1 MFLKQYFD
9 YFRFKIITGICKVFS
24 KHAPSNL
31 FTLSVKNKYQRSSLS
46 QMRYKAANLQYFFW
60 ENGNGMLF
68 LVRLQTLQFYY
79 RTGRNHRSF
88 SLKFTKCI
96 GTATLH
102 QKWSF
107 YGPYFSAIGSNT
119 KIFAVI
125 FFRTLLMSLIMWIN
139 WSRIV
144 LLKED

>member
-1 MFLKQYFD
+1 MTILDSRSLQEYAKFFQNMLLQ
-9 YFRFKIITGICKVFS
+9 IS
-24 KHAPSNL
+24 SLWAL
-31 FTLSVKNKYQRSSLS
+31 NKYQRSSLS

-68 LVRLQTLQFYY
+68 LVRLQTLKFYY

-88 SLKFTKCI
+88 SLKLTKCI

-107 YGPYFSAIGSNT
+107 YGPYFSAFGSNT

>member
-1 MFLKQYFD
+1 MTILDSRSFQEYAKFFQNMLLQ
-9 YFRFKIITGICKVFS
+9 IS
-24 KHAPSNL
+24 SLWAL
-31 FTLSVKNKYQRSSLS
+31 NKYQRSSLS

-88 SLKFTKCI
+88 SLKLTKCI

-107 YGPYFSAIGSNT
+107 YGPYFSAFGSNT

>member
-1 MFLKQYFD
+1 MTILDSRSLQEYAKFFQNMLLQ
-9 YFRFKIITGICKVFS
+9 IS
-24 KHAPSNL
+24 SLWAL
-31 FTLSVKNKYQRSSLS
+31 NKYQRSSLS

-88 SLKFTKCI
+88 SLKLTKCI

-102 QKWSF
+102 QEFLWSVF
-107 YGPYFSAIGSNT
+107 FSIWIKYEDFRSDILQNT
-119 KIFAVI
+119 SDV
-125 FFRTLLMSLIMWIN
+125 TN
-139 WSRIV
+139 YV
-144 LLKED
+144 N

>member
-1 MFLKQYFD
+1 MTILDSRSLQEYAKFFQNMLLQ
-9 YFRFKIITGICKVFS
+9 IS
-24 KHAPSNL
+24 SLWAL
-31 FTLSVKNKYQRSSLS
+31 NKYQRSSLS

-60 ENGNGMLF
+60 ENGNGMVF

-88 SLKFTKCI
+88 SLKLTKCI

-107 YGPYFSAIGSNT
+107 YGPYFSAFGSNT

>member
-1 MFLKQYFD
+1 MTILDSRSLQEYAKFFQNMLLQ
-9 YFRFKIITGICKVFS
+9 IS
-24 KHAPSNL
+24 SLWAL
-31 FTLSVKNKYQRSSLS
+31 NKYQRSSLS

-68 LVRLQTLQFYY
+68 LVRLQILQFYY

-88 SLKFTKCI
+88 SLKLTKCI

-107 YGPYFSAIGSNT
+107 YGPYFSAFGSNT

-125 FFRTLLMSLIMWIN
+125 FIRTLLMSLIMWIN

>member
-1 MFLKQYFD
+1 MTILDSRSLQEYAKFFQNMLLQ
-9 YFRFKIITGICKVFS
+9 IS
-24 KHAPSNL
+24 SLWAL
-31 FTLSVKNKYQRSSLS
+31 NKYQRSSLS

-88 SLKFTKCI
+88 SLKLTKCI

>member
-1 MFLKQYFD
+1 MTILDSRSLQEYAKFFQNMLLQ
-9 YFRFKIITGICKVFS
+9 IS
-24 KHAPSNL
+24 SLWAL
-31 FTLSVKNKYQRSSLS
+31 NKYQRSSLS

-88 SLKFTKCI
+88 SLKLTKCI

-107 YGPYFSAIGSNT
+107 YGPYFSAFGSNT

-125 FFRTLLMSLIMWIN
+125 FFRTRLMSLIMWIN

>member
-1 MFLKQYFD
+1 MTILDSRSLQEYAKFFQNMLLQ
-9 YFRFKIITGICKVFS
+9 IS
-24 KHAPSNL
+24 SLWAL
-31 FTLSVKNKYQRSSLS
+31 NKYQRSSLS

-88 SLKFTKCI
+88 SLKLTKCI

-107 YGPYFSAIGSNT
+107 YGPYFSAFGSNT

-125 FFRTLLMSLIMWIN
+125 FFRTLLMSLIMWNN

>member
-1 MFLKQYFD
+1 MTILDSRSLQEYAKFFQNMLLQ
-9 YFRFKIITGICKVFS
+9 IS
-24 KHAPSNL
+24 SLWAL
-31 FTLSVKNKYQRSSLS
+31 NKYQRSSLS

-60 ENGNGMLF
+60 GNGNGMLF

-88 SLKFTKCI
+88 SLKLTKCI

-107 YGPYFSAIGSNT
+107 YGPYFSAFGSNT

>member
-1 MFLKQYFD
+1 MTILDSRSLQEYAKFFQ
-9 YFRFKIITGICKVFS
+9 
-24 KHAPSNL
+24 N
-31 FTLSVKNKYQRSSLS
+31 TLLQISSLWALNKYQRSSLS

-88 SLKFTKCI
+88 SLKLTKCI
-96 GTATLH
+96 GAATLH

-107 YGPYFSAIGSNT
+107 YGPYFSAFGSNT

>member
-1 MFLKQYFD
+1 MTILDSRSLQEYAKFFQNMLLQ
-9 YFRFKIITGICKVFS
+9 IS
-24 KHAPSNL
+24 SLWAL
-31 FTLSVKNKYQRSSLS
+31 NKYQRSSLS

-60 ENGNGMLF
+60 ENRNGMLF

-88 SLKFTKCI
+88 SLKLTKCI

-107 YGPYFSAIGSNT
+107 YGPYFLAFGSNT

>member
-1 MFLKQYFD
+1 MTILDSRSLQEYAKFFQNMLLQ
-9 YFRFKIITGICKVFS
+9 IS
-24 KHAPSNL
+24 SLWAL
-31 FTLSVKNKYQRSSLS
+31 NKYQRSSLS

-88 SLKFTKCI
+88 SLKLTKCI

-107 YGPYFSAIGSNT
+107 YGPYFSAFGSNT